1 MVSTTENKQGSDLV
15 KIDEAAEIL
24 NMGMSTVYKLVSTK
38 VLPSFR
44 YGRTIRIRREDLE
57 KFIAEHYVTRRTWG

>member
-15 KIDEAAEIL
+15 KIEEAAEIL
-24 NMGMSTVYKLVSTK
+24 NMGVSTVYKLVTAK

-57 KFIAEHYVTRRTWG
+57 KFIGEHYVTRRTWE

>member
-1 MVSTTENKQGSDLV
+1 MVSTADNKQGTDLV
-15 KIDEAAEIL
+15 KVEEAAEIL

-57 KFIAEHYVTRRTWG
+57 KFITEHYISRRTWE

>member
-1 MVSTTENKQGSDLV
+1 MVSTAENKQGTDLV
-15 KIDEAAEIL
+15 KIEEAAEIL

-57 KFIAEHYVTRRTWG
+57 KFIAEHYISRRSWE